1 MNHIKDTLKK
11 YIFSEGVVG
20 CFAALCADI
29 AIVKNI
35 NVSECVI
42 KWVYIANAVISIL
55 FNIVL
60 NFCYPRSNKHSLNVY
75 LMFVAPEGQDIE
87 KFIQKEIK
95 ELEQVNAGYKIN
107 FVLPCKIQRLSF
119 DRLLKYTINHC
130 KRKNKNVAKSLF
142 IRAFGNWTNAN
153 VILTGTIVNRTEG
166 NGKYVC
172 DMSGYYLLSEKFKAL
187 SQHLK
192 ESINGV
198 FDSKFIISKDQEIS
212 GFEELKRY
220 LIDLVKFM
228 VGCAWTASGNIEE
241 AYKIHSE
248 LYYNKSSKVF
258 ACTVKKRNILADT
271 LLTDIDICYAICI
284 RNRDYE
290 KAKSYIEEEMKIDN
304 TRGIVNYAQYLL
316 ITSLSEQEMKRN
328 VRMLLNKKAFKGVN
342 KDLTYY
348 ADMAYMLLL
357 MDNYKEADR
366 IYKKVFNT
374 QNNQIEVNNLCKG
387 LLDYCDIACT
397 KAYERCYASYLKFR
411 ICIFNGEIQEA
422 KFIMDNLSSENVVNT
437 NILNRMKEIM
447 KVVCPLDV
455 ALS

>member
-11 YIFSEGVVG
+11 YIFLEGVVG

-29 AIVKNI
+29 AIVNNI

-60 NFCYPRSNKHSLNVY
+60 NFCYPRSNKRTLNVY

-119 DRLLKYTINHC
+119 D
-130 KRKNKNVAKSLF
+130 
-142 IRAFGNWTNAN
+142 
-153 VILTGTIVNRTEG
+153 
-166 NGKYVC
+166 
-172 DMSGYYLLSEKFKAL
+172 
-187 SQHLK
+187 
-192 ESINGV
+192 
-198 FDSKFIISKDQEIS
+198 
-212 GFEELKRY
+212 
-220 LIDLVKFM
+220 
-228 VGCAWTASGNIEE
+228 
-241 AYKIHSE
+241 
-248 LYYNKSSKVF
+248 
-258 ACTVKKRNILADT
+258 
-271 LLTDIDICYAICI
+271 
-284 RNRDYE
+284 
-290 KAKSYIEEEMKIDN
+290 
-304 TRGIVNYAQYLL
+304 NYAQYLL

-366 IYKKVFNT
+366 VYKKVFNT
-374 QNNQIEVNNLCKG
+374 QNNQIEVNSLCNG
-387 LLDYCDIACT
+387 LLDYCDIAST
-397 KAYERCYASYLKFR
+397 KAYEKCYASYLKFR
-411 ICIFNGEIQEA
+411 IYIYNGKIQEA
-422 KFIMDNLSSENVVNT
+422 KFIMDSLSSENVVNT

-447 KVVCPLDV
+447 NAVCPLDV
-455 ALS
+455 SLS